1 MNLMKRIF
9 FSALLTLFFCLS
21 ASAQS
26 GACGN
31 NLTWTFDGQTLSVSG
46 TGAMTDYTD
55 SSNAPWYAYRTVILD
70 VIIEDG
76 VTTVG
81 DYAFYCC
88 TTLTS
93 IAVPKSVTRIGG
105 SAFLG
110 CYGLTSVTIP
120 GSITSIGDRAFNNC
134 RNLTA
139 MIVESGNTTYD
150 SRNNCNAIIE
160 TATNTLIAGCKNTLI
175 PDNVTTIDKWAFLG
189 HTGLT
194 SVTIPKSVT
203 SIGDR
208 AFNNCRSITS
218 IVVESGNTIFDSRD
232 NCNAVIETAT
242 NTLIAG
248 CRKTVIPNSVTTI
261 DRYAFYGCS
270 NLTAIVIPDGVTDIE
285 YGAFS
290 GCSSL
295 TSLIVESGNTTY
307 DSRDNCNAVIET
319 ATNTL
324 VVGCP
329 GTIIPNSVTAIGRN
343 AFNKCST
350 LTAITIPVSVTEIR
364 NEAFR
369 TCARLTSIVIPDGV
383 TTIGKRAF
391 NNCSGLE
398 DITIGSGIDVRYG
411 IGNDAFAGCPNIKRV
426 KCKATEPPVIARN
439 VFANCPV
446 LSAIDLYVPTRSVQ
460 LYQDANIW
468 SEFHIIAADLDND
481 IPDNNNPDDE
491 DLDEVVPTEAE
502 VIFLNNNTPQPPVKY
517 ISNGILYIL
526 HNGIT
531 YTPHGRQV
539 E

>member
-1 MNLMKRIF
+1 MKNKILSLLF
-9 FSALLTLFFCLS
+9 ALTVCEGITFANS
-21 ASAQS
+21 DS
-26 GACGN
+26 GTCGD
-31 NLTWTFDGQTLSVSG
+31 NLTWTFDGQTLTVSG

-55 SSNAPWYAYRTVILD
+55 SSNAPWYAYRTVIID

-76 VTTVG
+76 VTTIG
-81 DYAFYCC
+81 NYAFYCC
-88 TTLTS
+88 TGITS
-93 IAVPKSVTRIGG
+93 ISVPNSVTRFGG

-120 GSITSIGDRAFNNC
+120 DKITSIGDRAFNNC

-175 PDNVTTIDKWAFLG
+175 PDNVTAIGKWAFLG
-189 HTGLT
+189 NTGLT

-203 SIGDR
+203 NIGDR
-208 AFNNCRSITS
+208 AFNNCRSLNSVI
-218 IVVESGNTIFDSRD
+218 VESGNTTYDSRD

-270 NLTAIVIPDGVTDIE
+270 NLTAIVIPDGVTGIE

-295 TSLIVESGNTTY
+295 TSIIVESGNTTY

-329 GTIIPNSVTAIGRN
+329 GTIIPNSVTTIGRN

-383 TTIGKRAF
+383 TTNGKRAF

-398 DITIGSGIDVRYG
+398 DITIGSGIDVRHG
-411 IGNDAFAGCPNIKRV
+411 IGSEAFAGCPKIKRV
-426 KCKATEPPVIARN
+426 ICKAAEPPVIARD

-446 LSAIDLYVPTRSVQ
+446 LGTIDLYVPARSVQ
-460 LYQDANIW
+460 LYKDANVW
-468 SEFHIIAADLDND
+468 SEFHIIG
-481 IPDNNNPDDE
+481 E
-491 DLDEVVPTEAE
+491 DLDGEVPTEAE
-502 VIFLNNNTPQPPVKY
+502 DIFSDSQAPQPAVKC
-517 ISNGILYIL
+517 ISDGILHIRR
-526 HNGIT
+526 NGRT
-531 YTPHGRQV
+531 YDANGQFV
-539 E
+539 MDN